1 MARVFISFLIFGGA
15 LAVFFGLTIPALN
28 TIKADSTKSAMMST
42 AITKFENLEK
52 KRNEVVSKYSSVS
65 NEDSRKLNVALPAQI
80 TAVNLVAQIDDMV
93 KARGMVLKRIDIEDT
108 KTSPKKALIKSGEV
122 QKYNTATIVFSV
134 SGSYEVFLSLLSD
147 LEKSLQIID
156 IKDISFAVG
165 AKADSY
171 DFSVR
176 AVTYYAGD

>member
-1 MARVFISFLIFGGA
+1 MARVFISIIIFGAA
-15 LAVFFGLTIPALN
+15 LGVFFGLTMPALTN
-28 TIKADSTKSAMMST
+28 IKKDSTKSATMSA
-42 AITKFENLEK
+42 AIAQFEELEK
-52 KRNEVVSKYSSVS
+52 IRNEVVAKYSSVS
-65 NEDSRKLNVALPAQI
+65 NEDSRRLNVALPAQI

-108 KTSPKKALIKSGEV
+108 RTVKKREVTKSGEL

-147 LEKSLQIID
+147 LEMSLQIMD
-156 IKDISFAVG
+156 IKEIGFSVG

-171 DFSVR
+171 DFNVR